1 MIQICIAWP
10 NCQTGFATGNSKSN
24 YNAGGNQIT
33 IHDASRHAFLDFWA
47 QLELIF
53 KLHAYI
59 PLKSCVMCKITLLME
74 NFHRRNQLDGI
85 SFLNVQTL
93 PESPTQDGT
102 DAILSFYVNLPSGT
116 MRLELLSTI
125 FLSNPN
131 IIAHRNLVTPSANP
145 RLRDDQIEN
154 LVELNSTTEVN
165 TLNFCNR
172 IVIWNELSG
181 YNSTRPPR
189 YLYICTWYTYI
200 LNMFK

>member
-1 MIQICIAWP
+1 
-10 NCQTGFATGNSKSN
+10 
-24 YNAGGNQIT
+24 
-33 IHDASRHAFLDFWA
+33 
-47 QLELIF
+47 
-53 KLHAYI
+53 
-59 PLKSCVMCKITLLME
+59 ME
-74 NFHRRNQLDGI
+74 NFRRRNQLDRI

-116 MRLELLSTI
+116 MPLELLATI

-131 IIAHRNLVTPSANP
+131 ITAHRNLVTPSANP

-172 IVIWNELSG
+172 IVI
-181 YNSTRPPR
+181 
-189 YLYICTWYTYI
+189 
-200 LNMFK
+200 